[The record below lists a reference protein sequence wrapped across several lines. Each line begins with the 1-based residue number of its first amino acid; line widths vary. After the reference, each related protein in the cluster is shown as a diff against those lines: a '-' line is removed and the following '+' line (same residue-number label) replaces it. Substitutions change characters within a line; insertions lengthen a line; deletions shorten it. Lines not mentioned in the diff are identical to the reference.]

1 MFTGFLECFEI
12 ADFLYDTLPRYT
24 EQRVQRLRPPLPSIG
39 FGDCDCRV
47 AGLAER
53 LKIGLFIRAAFVEGQ
68 LVMNFSC
75 RDKAPC
81 FKAKF
86 TQRMLLDVQ
95 VADRHPSAT
104 VKFTVSRTVGLVV
117 FAGSDGLMVRTIALG
132 RKLRTAGI
140 GTGMRGFGWHGDNLL
155 MDVHERNNRKFRSI
169 YTFYLITLF
178 TLANHM
184 T

>member
-24 EQRVQRLRPPLPSIG
+24 GQRAQRLRPPLPVG
-39 FGDCDCRV
+39 FGNSDCRV

-53 LKIGLFIRAAFVEGQ
+53 LKVGLIIRAAFLEGDF
-68 LVMNFSC
+68 VVDFGC
-75 RDKAPC
+75 RNIATG
-81 FKAKF
+81 FKAKLAD
-86 TQRMLLDVQ
+86 RMLLDVQ

-104 VKFTVSRTVGLVV
+104 VKFTVSRTVVLVI